1 MLECGATVNMWA
13 PRVTDP
19 AMRRRLVPA
28 ALLMAL
34 SLGVTAEVTAT
45 DHNDPDKI
53 NSIFPGIDPSPAD
66 IYGLMA
72 WPEDAE
78 TIAVVLT
85 WADVEYDRD
94 LLYRIYFDAEVG
106 KQSGDGFHAADLD
119 VTGLFEALSN
129 LVVDEEKVISFRF
142 GKAKTAAAGRP
153 NYAVE
158 MTFEGFD
165 VEHPVVRFPVE
176 TEVAIPVGND
186 SGEQILAVVGRKDDP
201 FFIDLEGFFTSIWYG
216 HPPGP
221 DSTWGVEDKSRIKG
235 LLAYDAEGELALDAD
250 GQAHFVYDSDRDIQ
264 AGRDV
269 HSIALRIPKR
279 LVADAN
285 HPVVNVWSQS
295 LEVEG

>member
-1 MLECGATVNMWA
+1 
-13 PRVTDP
+13 
-19 AMRRRLVPA
+19 MRRRFVPA
-28 ALLMAL
+28 VLLIAL
-34 SLGVTAEVTAT
+34 STGVTAQVSAT

-53 NSIFPGIDPSPAD
+53 NSIFPSIDPSPAD

-72 WPEDAE
+72 WPEDPE

-94 LLYRIYFDAEVG
+94 LLYRIYFDAEPG

-119 VTGLFEALSN
+119 VAGLFEALAN
-129 LVVDEEKVISFRF
+129 LVVDEERVISFRF
-142 GKAKTAAAGRP
+142 GRAKEAQPGRS

-176 TEVAIPVGND
+176 TEVAIPVGGD
-186 SGEQILAVVGRKDDP
+186 SDEQILAVVGRKDDP

-216 HPPGP
+216 RPPGP
-221 DSTWGVEDKSRIKG
+221 ESTWGVEDKSRVKG
-235 LLAYDAEGELALDAD
+235 LLAYDENGELALDEN
-250 GQAHFVYDSDRDIQ
+250 GQPRFVYDSNRDIQ

-269 HSIALRIPKR
+269 HSLALRIPKS

-295 LEVEG
+295 LKVGG

>member
-1 MLECGATVNMWA
+1 
-13 PRVTDP
+13 
-19 AMRRRLVPA
+19 MRRRIVPA
-28 ALLMAL
+28 ALLVAL
-34 SLGVTAEVTAT
+34 SFGVSSRVTAT

-72 WPEDAE
+72 WPEDTE

-94 LLYRIYFDAEVG
+94 LLYRIYFDAEPG
-106 KQSGDGFHAADLD
+106 KTSGDGFHAADLD
-119 VTGLFEALSN
+119 VTGLFSALAN

-142 GKAKTAAAGRP
+142 GRAKAPQEGRP

-176 TEVAIPVGND
+176 TEVAIPVDDG
-186 SGEQILAVVGRKDDP
+186 SGAQILAVVGRKDDP

-221 DSTWGVEDKSRIKG
+221 ESTWGVEDKSRIKG
-235 LLAYDAEGELALDAD
+235 LLAYDGNGELVVDAD
-250 GQAHFVYDSDRDIQ
+250 GQPHFVYDSDRDIQ

-269 HSIALRIPKR
+269 HSLALRIPKS

-285 HPVVNVWSQS
+285 HPIVNVWSQS
-295 LEVEG
+295 LKVGG